1 MKRSHFTA
9 PTCAAILSI
18 TSLGVTGT
26 AALAQSAPDLD
37 YETVLTDLDNPWD
50 MAFLPDGTMFYTE
63 KCLGLSVLL
72 PSGETNA
79 LLGMTGSDGYASTA
93 DDLFCEGQAGM
104 MGIALDPE
112 FDDNRF
118 IYVYSTSSMQA
129 PGTNRLMRFV
139 VSNDLSDVSDRTDL
153 IEDVPYKPEASD
165 QPFGGPGAHN
175 GGRVRFGPDGYLY
188 LTTGDIHGAEV
199 PQSPTLLGGKVVR
212 IDRDGNAAEGNNAPE
227 GFDARIYTYG
237 HRNVQG
243 IAFHPQTGQ
252 PIAAE
257 HGPWHSDEITA
268 LVPGGNGGWD
278 PRPNRAGRGDC
289 PDGYCGYE
297 PVQMEAM
304 EPAERAAYMP
314 MTDFDSF
321 PDAMPPAWTNN
332 GLSQGMTANVFLIG
346 DHWGGWEGHMAVG
359 FMGIGFGGTPVGQRI
374 DLIDI
379 ADDGQ
384 SVNDV
389 TEMPLPMGQGRFRAL
404 VLGPDGALYA
414 AIDEGDIYRI
424 MPN

>member
-212 IDRDGNAAEGNNAPE
+212 IDRDGNAAEGNNAPKVLTR
-227 GFDARIYTYG
+227 ASIPM
-237 HRNVQG
+237 G
-243 IAFHPQTGQ
+243 IAMFRASRFILKPVSQSLPNMGPGTRTKSRRWCPAATAAGIRGPIVPAGATAQ
-252 PIAAE
+252 MAIAAMSRCKWK
-257 HGPWHSDEITA
+257 PW
-268 LVPGGNGGWD
+268 N
-278 PRPNRAGRGDC
+278 RPSAQPTC
-289 PDGYCGYE
+289 
-297 PVQMEAM
+297 
-304 EPAERAAYMP
+304 
-314 MTDFDSF
+314 
-321 PDAMPPAWTNN
+321 
-332 GLSQGMTANVFLIG
+332 L
-346 DHWGGWEGHMAVG
+346 
-359 FMGIGFGGTPVGQRI
+359 
-374 DLIDI
+374 
-379 ADDGQ
+379 
-384 SVNDV
+384 
-389 TEMPLPMGQGRFRAL
+389 
-404 VLGPDGALYA
+404 
-414 AIDEGDIYRI
+414 
-424 MPN
+424 